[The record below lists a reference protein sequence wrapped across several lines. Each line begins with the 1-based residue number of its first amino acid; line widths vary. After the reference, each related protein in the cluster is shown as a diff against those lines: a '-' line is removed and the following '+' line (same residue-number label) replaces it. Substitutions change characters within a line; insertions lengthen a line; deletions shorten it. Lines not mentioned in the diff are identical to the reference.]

1 MLLGCRRHLLVCRID
16 HGHRLV
22 HRHLLVRRCT
32 PAVKAQLEPIPGHG
46 LDMSFEEPWSEL
58 LNALLDR
65 PSNSLAALVINGESN
80 VKNEWKRG

>member
-1 MLLGCRRHLLVCRID
+1 MRKVWAALAGAQIRTCGKED
-16 HGHRLV
+16 HETV
-22 HRHLLVRRCT
+22 DDFV
-32 PAVKAQLEPIPGHG
+32 AQPSW

-65 PSNSLAALVINGESN
+65 PSNSFMAALVINGESN

>member
-1 MLLGCRRHLLVCRID
+1 M
-16 HGHRLV
+16 
-22 HRHLLVRRCT
+22 
-32 PAVKAQLEPIPGHG
+32 KAQLEHIPGHG

-65 PSNSLAALVINGESN
+65 PSNSLAALVNNGESN